1 MLHVHVL
8 CIFNVCCS
16 VLQHVFSCTPRSRII
31 YKILKRCSFQ
41 PLVITYL
48 IMFKLLF
55 LTLCIALGAEYAYS
69 CCFPRQMEGLQ
80 GISIAKSINGRGY
93 AISVCISNFYMLLQ
107 SLPGFPYHQTV
118 YIDPRYFLVRFR
130 HIC

>member
-8 CIFNVCCS
+8 PVCIFSVCCS
-16 VLQHVFSCTPRSRII
+16 VLQRGFSCTPRSLAL
-31 YKILKRCSFQ
+31 YKILKRRSLP

-55 LTLCIALGAEYAYS
+55 LTLCIALGAQYAYSCCFALGRKDANS

-80 GISIAKSINGRGY
+80 RISIAKKINGRGY
-93 AISVCISNFYMLLQ
+93 AISVCILTFIYCFKVYQ
-107 SLPGFPYHQTV
+107 GF
-118 YIDPRYFLVRFR
+118 
-130 HIC
+130 HIMKLFK

>member
-48 IMFKLLF
+48 IMFKLLL
-55 LTLCIALGAEYAYS
+55 LTLCIALGAQYAYSCCFALGRQDANS

-80 GISIAKSINGRGY
+80 RISIAKKINGRGY
-93 AISVCISNFYMLLQ
+93 AISVCILTFIFCFKVYQ
-107 SLPGFPYHQTV
+107 GFL
-118 YIDPRYFLVRFR
+118 IMKLFK
-130 HIC
+130 

>member
-1 MLHVHVL
+1 ML
-8 CIFNVCCS
+8 FRPTTR
-16 VLQHVFSCTPRSRII
+16 VFLYPRSRII

-55 LTLCIALGAEYAYS
+55 LTLCIALGAQYAYS

-107 SLPGFPYHQTV
+107 SLLEFPYYQIV
-118 YIDPRYFLVRFR
+118 YIDPRYFLVQFR